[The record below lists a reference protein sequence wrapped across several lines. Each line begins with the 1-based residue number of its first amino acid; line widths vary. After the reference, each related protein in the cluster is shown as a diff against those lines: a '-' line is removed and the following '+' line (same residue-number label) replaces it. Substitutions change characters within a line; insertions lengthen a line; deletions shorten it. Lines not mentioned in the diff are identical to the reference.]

1 LGKSQR
7 PEGGKMLA
15 VCLNNS
21 VGTDESEG
29 DIGYLELDFL
39 MTTLLLSNLPRQSD
53 KLADCRQR

>member
-1 LGKSQR
+1 
-7 PEGGKMLA
+7 MLA

-53 KLADCRQR
+53 KLADCRQQ